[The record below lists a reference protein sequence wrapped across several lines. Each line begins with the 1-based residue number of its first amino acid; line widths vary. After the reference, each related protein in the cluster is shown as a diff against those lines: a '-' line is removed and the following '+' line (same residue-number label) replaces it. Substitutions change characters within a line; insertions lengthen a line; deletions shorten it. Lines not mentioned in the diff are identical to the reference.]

1 MCIFHVTSKT
11 DSFKEF
17 LAAHPQLPVYL
28 SHEKGE
34 KPKIAAAETVH
45 TDYGFSCEVSDRS
58 WDDVDG
64 QIIDM
69 ISFLEVYSVY
79 FQNLKESHQIDD
91 WRFDLPYECELEEEQ
106 FTQCN
111 YLPPKLM
118 CLAGALEIGIE
129 LSLYWADDEDED
141 EEFESLDEDDVS
153 ADANTDL

>member
-17 LAAHPQLPVYL
+17 LAAHPELPVYL

-34 KPKIAAAETVH
+34 KPQIAAEESIH
-45 TDYGFSCEVSDRS
+45 TDYGFSCEVSERS

-64 QIIDM
+64 QVIDM
-69 ISFLEVYSVY
+69 ISFLEVYSSY
-79 FQNLKESHQIDD
+79 FANLKKSHKIDD
-91 WRFDLPYECELEEEQ
+91 WRFDLPYECELEETQ

-118 CLAGALEIGIE
+118 RLAGALDIGIE
-129 LSLYWADDEDED
+129 LSLYWPSNEEDDD
-141 EEFESLDEDDVS
+141 FELEEDDVS
-153 ADANTDL
+153 ADANTDV